1 MKTHTKLVATA
12 LLVAALGIPGIGAA
26 SAQSA
31 ASASPEAI
39 EPLCDYCADY
49 TDAAT
54 ATSTVRSAY
63 RPGTGY
69 AAIDRQAEGETSW
82 LQKMA
87 RLHLLKKPSQDR

>member
-31 ASASPEAI
+31 DSASSAAI
-39 EPLCDYCADY
+39 EPMCDYCADY

-69 AAIDRQAEGETSW
+69 TAIDRQAEGETSR
-82 LQKMA
+82 LQKIV
-87 RLHLLKKPSQDR
+87 RLHLFKKPSQDK

>member
-1 MKTHTKLVATA
+1 MKMHTKLVATA
-12 LLVAALGIPGIGAA
+12 LLVAALGIPVIGAA
-26 SAQSA
+26 SAQPA
-31 ASASPEAI
+31 DSPPSVAI
-39 EPLCDYCADY
+39 EPMCDYCADY

-54 ATSTVRSAY
+54 ATSAVRSAY

-87 RLHLLKKPSQDR
+87 RLHLLKKPSQDK